1 MILKRILIV
10 ITAII
15 LLYPGPA
22 VAPAQESPKAEV
34 VFLAP
39 EAGEMWVGI
48 QKIRLMVKNIEPET
62 VRVVE
67 IYLDGSLVKEFD
79 APPYNLTHTFD
90 AAGQNRTL
98 KAVVRG
104 QGFKVL
110 AQTEI
115 RSFRVD
121 DTQSVEVNEVMVPVV
136 VKDRNGNYVRGL
148 KKEDFQLFVDRKPV
162 EVTYVKTGGAVR
174 FTMAQVLDI
183 SSSMRYKIKDVLRAA
198 GLFMEKL
205 MTKNDRATVVFFNH
219 IVFDHLGFTSDIKE
233 LNERLDLQSQTSGET
248 ALYDAVA
255 YTLKFLKSSPGWN
268 IIVIFSDGMDNS
280 SYIDRFSLLDMVRKS
295 AVVVYAID
303 NGLDKSEDLLKEIC
317 SVSGGETFPLNDVKQ
332 TNKVF
337 DMIREDIKAQY
348 ILYFNAGSHRPGQRF
363 HTLDITVKNQDYV
376 VRTLKGF
383 SR

>member
-1 MILKRILIV
+1 MILNKILIL
-10 ITAII
+10 AII
-15 LLYPGPA
+15 ISLTGLAATQPQDSRKP
-22 VAPAQESPKAEV
+22 EV
-34 VFLAP
+34 VFLSP
-39 EAGEMWVGI
+39 EEGEMWVGI
-48 QKIRLMVKNIEPET
+48 QKIRVRLKNIDPDV

-67 IYLDGSLVKEFD
+67 LYLDGSLVKELE

-104 QGFKVL
+104 KGFKVL
-110 AQTEI
+110 AQNEI

-121 DTQSVEVNEVMVPVV
+121 AAHSVEVNEVIVPVV

-148 KKEDFQLFVDRKPV
+148 KNEDFQLFVDGKPARV
-162 EVTYVKTGGAVR
+162 SYIKPGGTTR

-183 SSSMRYKIKDVLRAA
+183 SFSMRYKIKEVLRAA
-198 GLFMEKL
+198 GDFMGKL
-205 MTKNDRATVVFFNH
+205 MTKNDRATIVFFNH

-233 LNERLDLQSQTSGET
+233 LSERLKLQSLTSGET
-248 ALYDAVA
+248 AVYDAVA
-255 YTLKFLKSSPGWN
+255 YTLNFMSHSPGWN
-268 IIVIFSDGMDNS
+268 IIVIFSDGVDNS
-280 SYIDRFSLLDMVRKS
+280 SYIDRYSLLEKVKKS

-317 SVSGGETFPLNDVKQ
+317 SVSGGETFRLDNVKE

-348 ILYFNAGSHRPGQRF
+348 ILYFNAGRHGPGRRF
-363 HTLDITVKNQDYV
+363 HTLTIKIKNQDYT
-376 VRTLKGF
+376 VRTLKGYT
-383 SR
+383 R